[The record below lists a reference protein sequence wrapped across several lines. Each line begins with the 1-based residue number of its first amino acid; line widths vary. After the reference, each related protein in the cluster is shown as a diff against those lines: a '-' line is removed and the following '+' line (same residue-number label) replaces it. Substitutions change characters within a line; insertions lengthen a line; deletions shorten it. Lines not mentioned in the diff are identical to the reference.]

1 MEDGVYSASIAMLK
15 GCRGYADSPA
25 EAIEE
30 LQGVKEALLELMLE
44 QGKTIPEP
52 TVKLEIPVSDYSR
65 LRNRRLLNRFVK
77 SGA

>member
-1 MEDGVYSASIAMLK
+1 MLK